1 MKKKILKRIFIVLIV
16 LVVLYCIHSCITAK
30 IYLDIYTAM
39 KNKVNSEKDFY
50 AKIEQQVSEEYQ
62 ITQEV
67 FLKDNVYV
75 KVLQRSNKEN
85 TDVVTLKLWQN
96 HSPND
101 SKGYIF
107 IESSVDATKH
117 AQVLEYKDVKEPE
130 DKMYRYQVGKSLVLG
145 NSLNDFSA
153 YIVPEYTYSKI
164 LLGVMKYPTILYSKE
179 FNGEKC
185 YAIKYLFTSGYLLFS
200 AEEQIP
206 DFLMY
211 FYALFNTG
219 TEYISK
225 ETKLPVGRYMPI
237 DSQQITTYSYFT
249 KDVTEEDIKMPNLE
263 EYKVMENN
271 Y

>member
-16 LVVLYCIHSCITAK
+16 LAVLYFIYSAITAK
-30 IYLDIYTAM
+30 IYFDIYSEM

-107 IESSVDATKH
+107 IESSVDDTKH
-117 AQVLEYKDVKEPE
+117 AQVLEYKEFKEPE
-130 DKMYRYQVGKSLVLG
+130 DKMYRYQLAKSLVLG
-145 NSLNDFSA
+145 NSLTDFSE
-153 YIVPEYTYSKI
+153 YVVPEYTYSKI
-164 LLGVMKYPTILYSKE
+164 LLGVMKHPTIIYSTE

-185 YAIKYLFTSGYLLFS
+185 YAIKYLLGSGGVYLFS
-200 AEEQIP
+200 PDERIP

-211 FYALFNTG
+211 FYALFNTS

-225 ETKLPVGRYMPI
+225 ETKLPIGVYMPNA
-237 DSQQITTYSYFT
+237 QPNTTNYSYFT

-263 EYKVMENN
+263 EYEVIE
-271 Y
+271 

>member
-1 MKKKILKRIFIVLIV
+1 MKKKILKRIFIVLII
-16 LVVLYCIHSCITAK
+16 LVVLYFIYSAITAK
-30 IYLDIYTAM
+30 IYFDIYSEM
-39 KNKVNSEKDFY
+39 KSKVNSEDDFY
-50 AKIEQQVSEEYQ
+50 AKLEHPVSEEYQ
-62 ITQEV
+62 VIQEV
-67 FLKDNVYV
+67 FIKDKVYV
-75 KVLQRSNKEN
+75 KKLQRVNVKTN
-85 TDVVTLKLWQN
+85 DVVTLKFWQN
-96 HSPND
+96 HAPNAL
-101 SKGYIF
+101 KGYIF
-107 IESSVDATKH
+107 IESTLDNTKN
-117 AQVLEYKDVKEPE
+117 AQVLKYKEVTEPE
-130 DKMYRYQVGKSLVLG
+130 NRMYRYELAKNLVLG
-145 NSLNDFSA
+145 NTLQDFSI
-153 YIVPEYTYSKI
+153 YTIPDYTYSEI
-164 LLGVMKYPTILYSKE
+164 FLGVMKHPTILYSTE

-263 EYKVMENN
+263 EYKVME
-271 Y
+271 